1 MLSKTLLAALLLP
14 LAAAQQLLSVPLVVD
29 GRDLALTLNQGENVL
44 QAAARTVESYQ
55 LGDVFGPDGQVSE
68 LTRQLAAVLEQQIP
82 KEPQRNVVFT
92 TVVEIN
98 NQKMELGV
106 AEGEDALTAT
116 TFFCRQLDLN
126 EANMGVC
133 LQGLVS
139 TVEQRMV
146 SFMQERQRQQAAAQA
161 PLFELPMQVGDRVLP
176 LAFTLSEHP
185 RDTAARFCDA
195 EWGYIST
202 VLRAEDASAPVDKEL
217 CGATLFSLVVGVVD
231 ELLGSERGLALA
243 AEQRA
248 FKIDVELTPEPGTP
262 ARQQTI
268 DLNVFPG
275 QTPDVAVDNFLRRT
289 GIGQAA
295 RPQLVELVAS
305 QM

>member
-106 AEGEDALTAT
+106 AEGEV
-116 TFFCRQLDLN
+116 R
-126 EANMGVC
+126 
-133 LQGLVS
+133 
-139 TVEQRMV
+139 
-146 SFMQERQRQQAAAQA
+146 
-161 PLFELPMQVGDRVLP
+161 
-176 LAFTLSEHP
+176 P
-185 RDTAARFCDA
+185 R
-195 EWGYIST
+195 
-202 VLRAEDASAPVDKEL
+202 L
-217 CGATLFSLVVGVVD
+217 C
-231 ELLGSERGLALA
+231 
-243 AEQRA
+243 
-248 FKIDVELTPEPGTP
+248 
-262 ARQQTI
+262 
-268 DLNVFPG
+268 
-275 QTPDVAVDNFLRRT
+275 
-289 GIGQAA
+289 
-295 RPQLVELVAS
+295 
-305 QM
+305 

>member
-1 MLSKTLLAALLLP
+1 
-14 LAAAQQLLSVPLVVD
+14 
-29 GRDLALTLNQGENVL
+29 
-44 QAAARTVESYQ
+44 
-55 LGDVFGPDGQVSE
+55 
-68 LTRQLAAVLEQQIP
+68 
-82 KEPQRNVVFT
+82 
-92 TVVEIN
+92 
-98 NQKMELGV
+98 
-106 AEGEDALTAT
+106 
-116 TFFCRQLDLN
+116 
-126 EANMGVC
+126 
-133 LQGLVS
+133 
-139 TVEQRMV
+139 
-146 SFMQERQRQQAAAQA
+146 
-161 PLFELPMQVGDRVLP
+161 MQVGDRVLP

-202 VLRAEDASAPVDKEL
+202 VLRAEDASTPVDKEL

-275 QTPDVAVDNFLRRT
+275 QTADVAVDNFLRRT